1 MTQASNLRPAGVS
14 RRSRRG
20 ARSRN
25 RGSIRFVYRSGG
37 STMWESAEMSL
48 WVIIATLLLGQG
60 RSGREPGCLGHRRV
74 AARYARARPLSKPR
88 ESAYLIEGVRRRISR
103 LDARTGAYTSSELVL
118 RAIQTWRQLRVVV
131 CDGIADLITRE
142 SLRFG
147 EVCLDEIR
155 LGEVRLREIRS
166 GEVGCGEVRPGEV
179 GLGENRLGEVGL
191 GEVRRGEVRP
201 REVRQGEVC
210 SGEAR
215 PGQGSADEL
224 RFRKVRS
231 SEIRSGEVHAAEVGT
246 GELRPGEGRLG
257 EARPLEVYVGEV
269 RP

>member
-1 MTQASNLRPAGVS
+1 MTQASNLRPVGVS

-37 STMWESAEMSL
+37 STMCESAEMSL

-155 LGEVRLREIRS
+155 LGEVRLREIRR
-166 GEVGCGEVRPGEV
+166 GEVGFGEVRTVEVRLGEIRPGEVRPVEV
-179 GLGENRLGEVGL
+179 RLGEVRL

-215 PGQGSADEL
+215 PGQGSAD
-224 RFRKVRS
+224 
-231 SEIRSGEVHAAEVGT
+231 
-246 GELRPGEGRLG
+246 
-257 EARPLEVYVGEV
+257 
-269 RP
+269 